1 MSNAVTAERRTD
13 RGVDA
18 ARPTS
23 TRMALLVAAIVLG
36 GLGNLANILFGW
48 NGDGLTVEWF
58 ASHQQAWIASTY
70 GSALNALGLFALLVA
85 VCVLVKGRG
94 AAWATVSL
102 VIGSLG
108 TALYAV
114 SAAIPVAFTA
124 MGTQTVVP
132 PAQAT
137 QLIDYFHRHEL
148 TQPAVAFPAF
158 LLLTLTQIT
167 VTVAL
172 IRSRAVPLWVPI
184 VFIAFGAV
192 AIVFAASG
200 VLTAVLTVPQIV
212 AMVAIGWY
220 AYRKA

>member
-1 MSNAVTAERRTD
+1 MSNALSD
-13 RGVDA
+13 RVGVDT
-18 ARPTS
+18 ARPTT
-23 TRMALLVAAIVLG
+23 TRMALLVAAIALG
-36 GLGNLANILFGW
+36 GLGNLANLLFGW
-48 NGDGLTVEWF
+48 NGDDLTVEWF
-58 ASHQQAWIASTY
+58 ASHQQAWVASTY
-70 GSALNALGLFALLVA
+70 GNALNALGLFALLVA

-132 PAQAT
+132 PAQAA
-137 QLIDYFHRHEL
+137 QLADYFHRHEM
-148 TQPAVAFPAF
+148 TQSAVAFPSF
-158 LLLTLTQIT
+158 LLLTITQIT
-167 VTVAL
+167 ITVAL

-184 VFIAFGAV
+184 VFLAFGAL

-220 AYRKA
+220 AYRRA

>member
-1 MSNAVTAERRTD
+1 MSNALAD
-13 RGVDA
+13 RVGVET

-36 GLGNLANILFGW
+36 GLGQLATILFGW
-48 NGDGLTVEWF
+48 NGDGLSVEWF
-58 ASHQQAWIASTY
+58 TNHQQAWIASTY
-70 GSALNALGLFALLVA
+70 GNALNALGLFALLVA

-114 SAAIPVAFTA
+114 SAAIPIAFTPV
-124 MGTQTVVP
+124 GTQTVVP
-132 PAQAT
+132 PDQAAR
-137 QLIDYFHRHEL
+137 LIEYFHRHDVTEV
-148 TQPAVAFPAF
+148 AVAFPAF
-158 LLLTLTQIT
+158 LLLTVTQIT

-184 VFIAFGAV
+184 VFIAFGAL

-220 AYRKA
+220 AYRTA